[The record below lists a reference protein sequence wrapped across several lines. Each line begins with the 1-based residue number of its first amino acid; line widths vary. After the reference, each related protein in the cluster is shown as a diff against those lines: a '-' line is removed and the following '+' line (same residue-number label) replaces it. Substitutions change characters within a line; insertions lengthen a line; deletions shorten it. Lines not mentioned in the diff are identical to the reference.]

1 MQDFEIFQEALSNET
16 SYMSNLTRSMSLVLD
31 EFYQNLKTVGLSAIT
46 GAGIQDFFQAVS
58 EAVDEYNTTY
68 RVGKLALGV
77 KTCVHWMRSPK
88 GSIENYKFDAFEI
101 DWHCKYL
108 LSFTCSI
115 VNMSYN
121 QFFMIA
127 FTVML

>member
-77 KTCVHWMRSPK
+77 KTCVH
-88 GSIENYKFDAFEI
+88 
-101 DWHCKYL
+101 
-108 LSFTCSI
+108 
-115 VNMSYN
+115 
-121 QFFMIA
+121 
-127 FTVML
+127 

>member
-68 RVGKLALGV
+68 KVGKLV
-77 KTCVHWMRSPK
+77 
-88 GSIENYKFDAFEI
+88 
-101 DWHCKYL
+101 
-108 LSFTCSI
+108 
-115 VNMSYN
+115 
-121 QFFMIA
+121 
-127 FTVML
+127 